1 MNKERLLQLADFLE
15 TPEVAE
21 HFNMEYSFYI
31 GRSDVDTEDNAR
43 EALHKCGTAACIGGW
58 AIALFQPNTKV
69 SDVLAYMAAPLLG
82 INDEDAHALFYS
94 FTNSRITPIQAAGV
108 IRNFV
113 ATGYV
118 DWIPVRSALNMETFD
133 D

>member
-21 HFNMEYSFYI
+21 HFDMEYSFYI
-31 GRSDVDTEDNAR
+31 GNSRVSSEDNAR

-58 AIALFQPNTKV
+58 AVALFQPNAKV
-69 SDVLAYMAAPLLG
+69 FDVRAYMAAPLLG

-94 FTNSRITPIQAAGV
+94 FVDSRITPAQAAGV

-118 DWIPVRSALNMETFD
+118 NWIPVRTALDLEAFD